1 MSSGRRS
8 NQSGTPTTQT
18 GKKLIQARLPFKSLA
33 QSCPTVAK
41 PGNGNN
47 TRKRKLSAV
56 DDSSRKAK
64 INRITG
70 PSKAENEQPLEIS
83 DDESEPV
90 VEQAIELTSDDEPA
104 ADTTVDPTVE
114 ESSPETPKRR
124 KTRKSA
130 QKSPAALKAVTP
142 KQSRRK
148 SSPRSIRK
156 RKLNVVDE
164 VATVVSEESSF
175 AIKLPLPKKR
185 TKNETKIAS
194 TLAEAKKDTAAV
206 GLSTDIDDSSLSE
219 DSSVVKKS
227 QPAAN
232 PVVMDIP
239 STSDEEEASLDV
251 TPIDITENED
261 VELQSSPKSGEF
273 LK

>member
-8 NQSGTPTTQT
+8 NQSGTPTTPT

-33 QSCPTVAK
+33 QSCPTIAK

-56 DDSSRKAK
+56 EDSSRKTK
-64 INRITG
+64 INRISG

-83 DDESEPV
+83 DDESDPH
-90 VEQAIELTSDDEPA
+90 VEQTIELTSDDEPV

-114 ESSPETPKRR
+114 KSLPETPKGR

-130 QKSPAALKAVTP
+130 QKSPAILKTVTP

-148 SSPRSIRK
+148 SSPRSISK
-156 RKLNVVDE
+156 RKLKVDE
-164 VATVVSEESSF
+164 VATVVSEESF

-185 TKNETKIAS
+185 PKNETKIAS
-194 TLAEAKKDTAAV
+194 TLTVAKKDTAVV

-232 PVVMDIP
+232 SVVIDIK
-239 STSDEEEASLDV
+239 STSEEEEETSLDV
-251 TPIDITENED
+251 TPNDTTENED
-261 VELQSSPKSGEF
+261 VEMQSSPKSGEF